1 MWVSNKYQMQWWLPP
16 RTASRMTSNLLKRL
30 GFRQEWGHHTVF
42 GESRHDVYLNIRNP
56 YATAISWYIFNYQQ
70 HGLPFEK
77 YIRVSKGEYSTASS
91 SDGLFPHLIDYVE
104 ALRERNL
111 TLKKVIRY
119 ENLVEDLLSV
129 PIIGENQFFLQEE
142 LEELYQGTSLW
153 RKDYHKDLYGKPY
166 SEYYTQELSDIVY
179 ENRKKYFDFGN
190 YDKDSWKNL

>member
-56 YATAISWYIFNYQQ
+56 YTICISWYIFTYQQ
-70 HGLPFEK
+70 HGLPFE
-77 YIRVSKGEYSTASS
+77 
-91 SDGLFPHLIDYVE
+91 DYVRFGKGDYTSAQNNTFHTHLLDYIE
-104 ALRERNL
+104 ALKERNL
-111 TLKKVIRY
+111 TVKKIIRY

-142 LEELYQGTSLW
+142 LEELYQGTGFW
-153 RKDYHKDLYGKPY
+153 RNENQKKFYDKPY
-166 SEYYTQELSDIVY
+166 SEYYTQELADIVY

-190 YDKDSWKNL
+190 YEKDSWKNL